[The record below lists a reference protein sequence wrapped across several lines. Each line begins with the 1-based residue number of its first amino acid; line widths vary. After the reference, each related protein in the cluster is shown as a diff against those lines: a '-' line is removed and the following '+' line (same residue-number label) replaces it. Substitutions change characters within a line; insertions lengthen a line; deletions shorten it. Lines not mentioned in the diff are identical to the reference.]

1 MPGIKAY
8 FFAIFAAA
16 LLLPL
21 MSPAQ
26 AATVISNTRVIYPQK
41 EREVTVRIDN
51 QGKSP
56 VLLQSWVDDG
66 NEKALPEKMNVPFVL
81 TPPVNRIDAGKSQ
94 SLRIRYTGQ
103 TLPADR
109 ESLFWL
115 NALEIPT
122 RQKANTEQN
131 ILQMAFR
138 TRIKLFFRPAGL
150 KGEPEEAARILRWTT
165 GTGQVTAINDTPW
178 HVSLVSVDVRVQGKT
193 RSTEADTVAPFSRR
207 TFPVS
212 GQGPATVVN
221 WQYVNDYGAVHDV
234 KASSDGGR

>member
-1 MPGIKAY
+1 MPRILACISVLFSSFVLFPVSQGNA
-8 FFAIFAAA
+8 AI
-16 LLLPL
+16 
-21 MSPAQ
+21 
-26 AATVISNTRVIYPQK
+26 VINNTRVIYPQK

-51 QGKSP
+51 QGKGP

-94 SLRIRYTGQ
+94 SLRLRYTGAS
-103 TLPADR
+103 LPTDK

-122 RQKANTEQN
+122 RQKADADQN

-150 KGEPEEAARILRWTT
+150 KGEPEEAARKLRWEN
-165 GTGQVTAINDTPW
+165 GTNQVTAVNDSPW
-178 HVSLVSVDVRVQGKT
+178 HVSLVSVDIQAQGKNQNI
-193 RSTEADTVAPFSRR
+193 EADTVAPFGRR
-207 TFPVS
+207 TFPAAGK
-212 GQGPATVVN
+212 GQVKVVN
-221 WQYVNDYGAVHDV
+221 WQYVNDYGAVHTV
-234 KASSDGGR
+234 KVGAGR